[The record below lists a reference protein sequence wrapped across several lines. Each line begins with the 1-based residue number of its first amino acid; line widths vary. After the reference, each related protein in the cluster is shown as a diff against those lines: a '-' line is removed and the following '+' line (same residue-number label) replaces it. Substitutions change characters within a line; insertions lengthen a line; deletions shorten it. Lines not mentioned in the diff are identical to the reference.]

1 MTAPGLCLPFS
12 TFHRRPDDGDREMI
26 SLLSHSRAEVI
37 PVFNKSDLPHTENAP
52 ELPEGWEPVCVSA
65 VTGEGFDVLYSRISS
80 LFVSES
86 IDYDTTPVISNAR
99 QNAALSAACEHIRSA
114 ECALASG
121 FTQDVAGLDLELALG
136 KLGELDGRAVT
147 GEITDWHFQPLLR
160 RKMKYLS

>member
-1 MTAPGLCLPFS
+1 M
-12 TFHRRPDDGDREMI
+12 
-26 SLLSHSRAEVI
+26 
-37 PVFNKSDLPHTENAP
+37 
-52 ELPEGWEPVCVSA
+52 
-65 VTGEGFDVLYSRISS
+65 LYSRISS

-147 GEITDWHFQPLLR
+147 GEITDCIFSR
-160 RKMKYLS
+160 FCVGK